1 MLTARVTV
9 LQEHQRQMD
18 DALVAY
24 DEALAN
30 EDASQLSDGLL
41 RVIQPATTDAD
52 LALSPTGDRK
62 KLNGGTPHFS
72 DVSYLI
78 PSLPLRTCCLHFF
91 HKTSLQDGAFHSDP
105 FSSLNGPATRAFSS
119 SSNGDPFD
127 DGDFFARGS
136 KSQPASDP
144 FGAKDPFASAFG
156 ASPAKP
162 TNDPF
167 AAAFGQPKIEP
178 FDAFGSSKTVRLLED
193 AKKML
198 MKMLC

>member
-62 KLNGGTPHFS
+62 KLNGGTPHFG

-78 PSLPLRTCCLHFF
+78 SSLPLHVAYIFSIKHRYRMERSTVIHFLVSTARRRVRSPLHPTATHLMMAIFLPVEARVKQLPILLEQRTHLPQHLEP
-91 HKTSLQDGAFHSDP
+91 HL
-105 FSSLNGPATRAFSS
+105 LNQRMIHLRLLS
-119 SSNGDPFD
+119 
-127 DGDFFARGS
+127 
-136 KSQPASDP
+136 
-144 FGAKDPFASAFG
+144 
-156 ASPAKP
+156 ASPRSSRSMPLEAAKLY
-162 TNDPF
+162 
-167 AAAFGQPKIEP
+167 
-178 FDAFGSSKTVRLLED
+178 V
-193 AKKML
+193 
-198 MKMLC
+198 